1 MEGFSILNLF
11 IVLLSAWG
19 AGALIKR
26 IGYPSILGE
35 LLVGVIIGP
44 PLLGV
49 VETSSTLTIL
59 SEAGVIL
66 LMAYIGTEINF
77 KDLGKASWA
86 GLLAAIGGFVVP
98 FALGY
103 YVVTLS
109 GGTNMAGL
117 FVGIA
122 VGVTSLATK
131 SRILVDLNLL
141 DTRIAYVLMAG
152 ALISDT
158 LALIIFA
165 GLSSFIDA
173 GSVNISEIL
182 IISGKILLF
191 FTFATALGLYALPR
205 LGKWLTKRKVEN
217 RTFYFTFLL
226 IIVFGLSE
234 LAELVGLHGIL
245 GAFMAGLFIKD
256 GVFPQKITKE
266 IIRVFHDVSVGFMA
280 PVFFVTAGFQVS
292 LDVFQTD
299 LNLLLLILGV
309 AFVGKILGTILF
321 YLPSGN
327 GWREGLAVGTGMNGR
342 GAVEI
347 IIAGIGLQ
355 KGIISQEIFSILVF
369 MAILTT
375 LSVPFL
381 LTWSTNWLKKRGELV
396 KQYSKKGYLIL
407 GANPLGLLLGKHLKE
422 TTNVLFI
429 DANKAVSELAKDK
442 GFKCIHGNILDE
454 TTLTEASAGNFRTFI
469 ALTVNNEINL
479 LASQLANDAFFIPEK
494 YIVISPNESGEGVGI
509 NSLKTASASSLFAG
523 KINIEPWISKIQSLN
538 YKEIEIVIKKETSTR
553 LWLKDK
559 LKQNKNIL
567 PLIIVAKNGEKR
579 PFGYNDTLDVNEKVI
594 SVE

>member
-1 MEGFSILNLF
+1 MEDFNILNLF

-19 AGALIKR
+19 AGALVKR
-26 IGYPSILGE
+26 IGYPAILGE
-35 LLVGVIIGP
+35 LLIGIIIGP
-44 PLLGV
+44 PLLGI
-49 VETSSTLTIL
+49 VEISSTLTIL

-77 KDLGKASWA
+77 KDLGKASWS
-86 GLLAAIGGFVVP
+86 GLLAAVGGFVVP

-103 YVVTLS
+103 YVVTLT
-109 GGTNMAGL
+109 GGTSMAGL

-122 VGVTSLATK
+122 VGITSLATK

-158 LALIIFA
+158 LALIVFA

-173 GSVNISEIL
+173 GSVNLLEIL
-182 IISGKILLF
+182 TISGKIILF
-191 FTFATALGLYALPR
+191 FAFATLIGLYGLPR
-205 LGKWLTKRKVEN
+205 LGKWLTKKKIEN
-217 RTFYFTFLL
+217 RTFYFTLLL

-245 GAFMAGLFIKD
+245 GAFMAGLFLKD
-256 GVFPQKITKE
+256 GVFPQKVTKE
-266 IIRVFHDVSVGFMA
+266 IIRGFHDVSVGFMA
-280 PVFFVTAGFQVS
+280 PIFFVTAGFQVS
-292 LDVFQTD
+292 LDVFRTD
-299 LNLLLLILGV
+299 LNLLLLILAA
-309 AFVGKILGTILF
+309 AFVGKIVGTILF

-375 LSVPFL
+375 LSVPLL
-381 LTWSTNWLKKRGELV
+381 LTWSTNWLKKRGELI
-396 KQYSKKGYLIL
+396 KQHSKDGYLIL
-407 GANPLGLLLGKHLKE
+407 GANPLALLLGKHLKE
-422 TTNVLFI
+422 TSNVLFI
-429 DANKAVSELAKDK
+429 DANKEVAEHAKQE
-442 GFKCIHGNILDE
+442 GFECVHGNILE
-454 TTLTEASAGNFRTFI
+454 EATLTEASAGDFRTFI

-479 LASQLANDAFFIPEK
+479 LASQLVNDAFFVPEK
-494 YIVISPNESGEGVGI
+494 YVVISPNKNGEGVVI
-509 NSLKTASASSLFAG
+509 NSLKNASASSLFAG
-523 KINIEPWISKIQSLN
+523 KMNIEPWIRKIQDLN
-538 YKEIEIVIKKETSTR
+538 YKEGEVVIKKETPTR
-553 LWLKDK
+553 LWFKEK
-559 LKQNKNIL
+559 LKQKSIL
-567 PLIIVAKNGEKR
+567 PLIIIAKNGEKR
-579 PFGYNDTLDVNEKVI
+579 PFGYNDTLDIDEKI
-594 SVE
+594 IYIE

>member
-1 MEGFSILNLF
+1 MEGFDILNLF

-19 AGALIKR
+19 AGILIKR
-26 IGYPSILGE
+26 IGYPAILGE
-35 LLVGVIIGP
+35 LLIGVVIGP
-44 PLLGV
+44 SLLGI
-49 VETSSTLTIL
+49 VEMSSTLIIL

-66 LMAYIGTEINF
+66 LMAYIGMEINF

-98 FALGY
+98 FVLGY
-103 YVVTLS
+103 YVVFLS
-109 GGTNMAGL
+109 GGTSMSGL

-173 GSVNISEIL
+173 GSVNISEVL
-182 IISGKILLF
+182 IIGGKILLF
-191 FTFATALGLYALPR
+191 FSFATVLGLYALPW
-205 LGKWLTKRKVEN
+205 LGKWLIKRKIEN
-217 RTFYFTFLL
+217 RTFYFTLL
-226 IIVFGLSE
+226 VIIIFGLSE
-234 LAELVGLHGIL
+234 LAELVGLHAIL

-256 GVFPQKITKE
+256 GIFHKKITKD
-266 IIRVFHDVSVGFMA
+266 ITRAFHDVSIGFMA
-280 PVFFVTAGFQVS
+280 PVFFVTAGFNVS
-292 LDVFQTD
+292 LNVFQTD
-299 LNLLLLILGV
+299 LVLLLLILGA
-309 AFVGKILGTILF
+309 AFIGKILGTVLF

-347 IIAGIGLQ
+347 VIAGIGLQ

-369 MAILTT
+369 MAIITT

-381 LTWSTNWLKKRGELV
+381 LTWSTNWLKKRGELI
-396 KQYSKKGYLIL
+396 KQFSKQGYLIL
-407 GANPLGLLLGKHLKE
+407 GANPLALLLGTHLKE
-422 TTNVLFI
+422 TDKVVFV
-429 DANKAVSELAKDK
+429 DANKGISEHAKNK
-442 GFKCIHGNILDE
+442 GFECVHGNVLE
-454 TTLTEASAGNFRTFI
+454 ESTLNEASAGNFRTFI

-479 LASQLANDAFFIPEK
+479 LASQLVNDAFYVPEK

-509 NSLKTASASSLFAG
+509 NSLKAVSASTLFAR
-523 KINIEPWISKIQSLN
+523 KIDIEPWIHKVQSLN
-538 YKEIEIVIKKETSTR
+538 YKEVEIVIREKITTR
-553 LWLKDK
+553 FWVKR
-559 LKQNKNIL
+559 QINKNKDIL
-567 PLIIVAKNGEKR
+567 PLVIIDINGNKR
-579 PFGYNDTLDVNEKVI
+579 PFGYNDTLDINQKVI
-594 SVE
+594 YIE